1 MSTTVGFIGLGN
13 MGAPLAANL
22 VGAGLTVV
30 TFDAKS
36 DEHSPVGATFLG
48 STAEVA
54 AAADVIVLSL
64 PDGKVS
70 TIVIN
75 EIAAAP
81 NRRTSAVIDTS
92 TIGVPYSQQI
102 GATLAEAGIGFIDA
116 AVSGGPA
123 GARARTLS
131 VMYAGA
137 EDVVAAVQPV
147 LAGLSDRLFLVG
159 NAAGLAQ
166 AIKLANNFLSATYL
180 MAASEAIS
188 FGTSLGIEMGT
199 MLEVLNASSG
209 QSAATL
215 DKFPNHVL
223 TERYASGFANNLMS
237 KDVTRYLQAVEAAGA
252 PSAVGALTA
261 SVWEKFAQD
270 EPGTDF
276 TRIYPFVAGS

>member
-1 MSTTVGFIGLGN
+1 VSDVIGFIGLGN
-13 MGAPLAANL
+13 MGAPLAQNL
-22 VGAGLTVV
+22 VNAGHSVV

-36 DEHSPVGATFLG
+36 NEQSPAGATFLG

-70 TIVIN
+70 TIVTG
-75 EIAAAP
+75 EIAAAAD
-81 NRRTSAVIDTS
+81 RRTKHVIDTS
-92 TIGVPYSQQI
+92 TIGVQYSQAV
-102 GATLAEAGIGFIDA
+102 GAALNEAGIGFIDA

-137 EDVVAAVQPV
+137 PDVVAAVRPV
-147 LAGLSDRLFLVG
+147 LEGLSDRLFLVG
-159 NAAGLAQ
+159 DKAGLAQ

-180 MAASEAIS
+180 MAASEAIA

-209 QSAATL
+209 QSAATT
-215 DKFPNHVL
+215 DKFVNQVL
-223 TERYASGFANNLMS
+223 PGTFASGFANNLMS
-237 KDVTRYLQAVEAAGA
+237 KDVALYLEAVGAAGG
-252 PSAVGALTA
+252 PSAVGALTS
-261 SVWEKFAQD
+261 SVWTAFAEA
-270 EPGTDF
+270 EPGVDF

>member
-1 MSTTVGFIGLGN
+1 MTTVGFIGLGN

-22 VGAGLTVV
+22 VNAGLTVV

-36 DEHSPVGATFLG
+36 DDHNPAGATFLG
-48 STAEVA
+48 SSAEVA

-70 TIVIN
+70 TIVTN

-81 NRRTSAVIDTS
+81 NRRTTAVIDTS

-102 GATLAEAGIGFIDA
+102 GAALAEAGIGFIDA

-147 LAGLSDRLFLVG
+147 LARLSDRLFLVG
-159 NAAGLAQ
+159 NRAGLAQ

-237 KDVTRYLQAVEAAGA
+237 KDVTLYLQAVQSTGGS
-252 PSAVGALTA
+252 SAVGALTA

-270 EPGTDF
+270 DPGADF